1 MLVGLISLIFCLRM
15 TLQFFCGAKPDHLRH
30 LRCLFLCFEAISGL
44 KINLAK
50 SELICV
56 GLIDRILGF
65 TRILGC
71 KVLSLSMKY
80 LGIPLG
86 ASFKAKPIW
95 NDIIE
100 KVERCLAG

>member
-1 MLVGLISLIFCLRM
+1 
-15 TLQFFCGAKPDHLRH
+15 
-30 LRCLFLCFEAISGL
+30 LFLCFEAISGL